1 MENESFGFNISDVL
15 VGILRLMKQKGIL
28 QEKEILDI
36 LWEAKDAQFPW
47 TKEDIKDLL
56 KL

>member
-1 MENESFGFNISDVL
+1 MESESFGFNVSSVL

-28 QEKEILDI
+28 EEQEILDI

>member
-1 MENESFGFNISDVL
+1 MSNDFFGFNVSEVL
-15 VGILRLMKQKGIL
+15 VGVLRLMKQKGL
-28 QEKEILDI
+28 LEEQEILDI

-47 TKEDIKDLL
+47 TKEDIKSLL

>member
-1 MENESFGFNISDVL
+1 MENEFFGFNVSDVL

-28 QEKEILDI
+28 EEKEILDM
-36 LWEAKDAQFPW
+36 LWEAKEAQFPW

>member
-1 MENESFGFNISDVL
+1 MESKFLGFDITNVMVSL
-15 VGILRLMKQKGIL
+15 LRVMKQKGL
-28 QEKEILDI
+28 LEEQEILDI

>member
-1 MENESFGFNISDVL
+1 MENESFGFNVSDIL

-28 QEKEILDI
+28 QEKEILDL
-36 LWEAKDAQFPW
+36 LWEAKEAQFPW

>member
-36 LWEAKDAQFPW
+36 LWEAKEAQFPW

>member
-1 MENESFGFNISDVL
+1 MENEFFGFNVSNVL

-28 QEKEILDI
+28 EEQEILDI

-47 TKEDIKDLL
+47 TREDIKDLL

>member
-1 MENESFGFNISDVL
+1 MENEIFGFNVSNVL
-15 VGILRLMKQKGIL
+15 VGILRLMKQKSIL
-28 QEKEILDI
+28 EEQEILDI

-47 TKEDIKDLL
+47 TREDIKDLL

>member
-1 MENESFGFNISDVL
+1 MESEFFGFNVSDIL

-28 QEKEILDI
+28 QEKEILDL
-36 LWEAKDAQFPW
+36 LWEAKEAQFPW

>member
-1 MENESFGFNISDVL
+1 MEDEFFGFNIPEVMVRL
-15 VGILRLMKQKGIL
+15 LRLMKQKGL
-28 QEKEILDI
+28 LEEQEILDI

-47 TKEDIKDLL
+47 TKEDIRDLL

>member
-1 MENESFGFNISDVL
+1 MESEFFGFNVSDVL

-28 QEKEILDI
+28 EEHEILDI
-36 LWEAKDAQFPW
+36 LWEAKGAQFPW

>member
-1 MENESFGFNISDVL
+1 MENESFGFNVSDVL

-28 QEKEILDI
+28 QEKEILDL
-36 LWEAKDAQFPW
+36 LWEAKEAQFPW

>member
-1 MENESFGFNISDVL
+1 MENESFGFNVSDVL

-36 LWEAKDAQFPW
+36 LWEAKEAQFPW

>member
-1 MENESFGFNISDVL
+1 MESEFFGFNVSEVL

-28 QEKEILDI
+28 EEQEILDI
-36 LWEAKDAQFPW
+36 LWEAKEAQFPW

>member
-1 MENESFGFNISDVL
+1 MESEFFGFNVSNVL

-28 QEKEILDI
+28 EEQEILDI

-47 TKEDIKDLL
+47 TKEDIKNLL

>member
-1 MENESFGFNISDVL
+1 MEREFFGFDIPNVMVSL
-15 VGILRLMKQKGIL
+15 LRVMKQKGIL
-28 QEKEILDI
+28 EEQEILDI

-47 TKEDIKDLL
+47 SKEDIKELL